1 MRNGNIKTLHH
12 RGGIIKFIVNGENR
26 FEQIYI
32 SKKHRSSIIKYF
44 KRYYKNDFV
53 IEIKPN
59 WDIWNGKF

>member
-44 KRYYKNDFV
+44 KRYYKKG
-53 IEIKPN
+53 ITIM
-59 WDIWNGKF
+59 IL